1 MIVPPSLIR
10 QIFPRASTEVAAALA
25 SYMPV
30 ARIDSIARI
39 AAFLAQV
46 GHESG
51 GLTRLSENLN
61 YSFEGLRA
69 TWPSRFVGESGAT
82 LARSIARQ
90 PEKIANTVYANRM
103 GNGDTA
109 SGDGWRYRGRGLI
122 QLTGRANYRL
132 HRLEDSPDTAAEPDT
147 AARIAV
153 TYWRDN
159 GLNELADANRFAD
172 ITRRI
177 NGGLLGQTERVALR
191 DRIIEVLRNAA

>member
-10 QIFPRASTEVAAALA
+10 QIFPRASAEVAAALA

-51 GLTRLSENLN
+51 GLTRFSENLN

-132 HRLEDSPDTAAEPDT
+132 HGLEDSPDTAAEPDT

-159 GLNELADANRFAD
+159 GLNELADANRFED

-191 DRIIEVLRNAA
+191 DRVIEVLRNAA